1 MNIKNRQNSYN
12 PQKKSHIRNQ
22 EQSFEAVIE
31 NEQDVQL
38 GEAELELLDNIS
50 WDTDSDEER
59 YEHDD
64 KTLNFFR
71 KKKDKQ

>member
-1 MNIKNRQNSYN
+1 M
-12 PQKKSHIRNQ
+12 
-22 EQSFEAVIE
+22 
-31 NEQDVQL
+31 QL